1 MEKEK
6 DFTISI
12 KWSTQDVL
20 SVRKDLTSEQANAV
34 LREVK
39 RTHDAENGV
48 NWGVITTIASLLYPE
63 RR

>member
-20 SVRKDLTSEQANAV
+20 SVREDLTSEQANAV
-34 LREVK
+34 LREVE

-48 NWGVITTIASLLYPE
+48 NWEVIKTIASLLYPE